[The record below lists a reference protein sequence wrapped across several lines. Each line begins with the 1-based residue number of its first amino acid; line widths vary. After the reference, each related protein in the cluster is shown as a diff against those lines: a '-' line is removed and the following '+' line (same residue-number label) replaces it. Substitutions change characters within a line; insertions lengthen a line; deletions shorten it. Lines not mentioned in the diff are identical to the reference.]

1 MQSEFFL
8 LVSEPELFE
17 GLVLAWLGWGVE
29 DIFEDIGLVDAHE
42 FAVDEGQV
50 LVLDMECFF

>member
-8 LVSEPELFE
+8 FVSEAELFE
-17 GLVLAWLGWGVE
+17 GLVLGWLGWGVE